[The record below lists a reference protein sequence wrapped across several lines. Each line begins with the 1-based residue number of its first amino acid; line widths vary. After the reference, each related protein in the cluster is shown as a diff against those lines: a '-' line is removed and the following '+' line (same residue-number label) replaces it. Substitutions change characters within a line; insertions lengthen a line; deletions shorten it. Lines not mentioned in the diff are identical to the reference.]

1 MPLNVVLFDMDGTL
15 VEARDAAWKIFSET
29 DRAFGLGI
37 DTQEKFL
44 QLSESNF
51 FRAIADYC
59 DDSARAEAVVTHFM
73 DTIRQSYNP
82 PFIPGI
88 VDIIKALSDEVEM
101 AILSS
106 NMLDVIR
113 RILAAGD
120 VTNCF
125 PHILAGDD
133 EPSKSVAIAHY
144 LRIGTDYRG
153 TSSMQVGDAPV
164 WRADEV
170 ALVTDTVGDV
180 GEGRTSGL
188 RVCGVSWGM
197 HTADQLR
204 AAGAEFVADTPLEF
218 LDWFKQARQGAMM
231 RS

>member
-15 VEARDAAWKIFSET
+15 VDTRDAAWEIFAET

-37 DTQEKFL
+37 DTQEKFS
-44 QLSESNF
+44 QLSENNF
-51 FRAIADYC
+51 FRAIADHC
-59 DDSARAEAVVTHFM
+59 DDAARAEAVVSHFM
-73 DTIRQSYNP
+73 DTIRRCYNP

-88 VDIIKALSDEVEM
+88 VKIIKALNDEVEM

-120 VTNCF
+120 VASCF

-133 EPSKSVAIAHY
+133 EPSKTAAIAHY
-144 LRIGTDYRG
+144 LRVGADYRG
-153 TSSMQVGDAPV
+153 TSSAEVSDAPV

-180 GEGRTSGL
+180 GEGRACGL

-197 HTADQLR
+197 HTASKLR
-204 AAGAEFVADTPLEF
+204 DAGAQYVAHTPSEL
-218 LDWFKQARQGAMM
+218 LDWIKQARNSATM